1 MTVCSHPA
9 VLGALHNKFQQ
20 LSESAKN
27 IHIPEQMRHNISAN
41 LGNVREFVG
50 DFVPSAR
57 SGAAAA
63 AGGDAGASS
72 GAAGGSAGDVTSAAG
87 AGAAAATEGA
97 SGAAPSMPEAV
108 RGNGGGNGVHAAA
121 AEASDAAQHR

>member
-1 MTVCSHPA
+1 MTVCSHSA
-9 VLGALHNKFQQ
+9 VLGALQNKFQQ

-57 SGAAAA
+57 SGAAVA

-72 GAAGGSAGDVTSAAG
+72 GAAGSSAGDVTS

-97 SGAAPSMPEAV
+97 SSAAPSTPEAV

-121 AEASDAAQHR
+121 ADASDAAQHR